1 MKPEVKEK
9 WLAALRSG
17 EYPQSVG
24 ALRSDAGYCCLGV
37 LCDLY
42 RLENPSRW
50 VEDHDDLGT
59 AAFEWDPKRQAKRDG
74 LEVTDAQNA
83 AIDVPPMV
91 VMRWAGLSEQNP
103 CVGLEDDEGEER
115 VADLA
120 SLNDFGLT
128 FEQLADV
135 IEEHL

>member
-1 MKPEVKEK
+1 VKPEVKEK

-17 EYPQSVG
+17 EYPQSAH
-24 ALRSDAGYCCLGV
+24 ALRSNEGYCCLGV

-59 AAFEWDPKRQAKRDG
+59 AAVEWDPKRA
-74 LEVTDAQNA
+74 VS
-83 AIDVPPMV
+83 IVVPPMV

-103 CVGLEDDEGEER
+103 CVNLEDDEGEER
-115 VADLA
+115 VTDLA
-120 SLNDFGLT
+120 NLNDSGLT